1 MRFVALGPGR
11 LWNTA
16 SPLSWMW
23 VPEGETGREYPLMVG
38 LYARHGWVMSDD
50 PEKRSIYGPP
60 SWEATGNWYRPRLGG
75 RFNAIAYGRSNLN
88 WRGDSSRFW
97 GLEDTVNGL

>member
-1 MRFVALGPGR
+1 
-11 LWNTA
+11 
-16 SPLSWMW
+16 
-23 VPEGETGREYPLMVG
+23 MVG